1 MLNSIVIAT
10 ANKNKFKEISQILK
24 GIAPNI
30 LSLQDF
36 PQIEAIKENG
46 SSFQENSLIKAR
58 NVFGE
63 TGLLTLADDSG
74 LEVDA
79 LNGAPGIYS
88 ARYAGEPPDYQVNN
102 RKLLQDLHEI
112 PDHQRAAQFRCVV
125 AIVGPKIEQVV
136 EGIVTGRIIRE
147 LRGDRGFGYDPLFV
161 PDGFEQTFAELGEE
175 IKNQMSHRARA
186 FLKARNILEDLA
198 DQMNL

>member
-10 ANKNKFKEISQILK
+10 ANKNKFEEISQILK
-24 GIAPNI
+24 GITPNI

-36 PQIEAIKENG
+36 PQIEAIEENG

-147 LRGDRGFGYDPLFV
+147 LRGDKGFGYDPLFV

-186 FLKARNILEDLA
+186 FLKARKILEDLA
-198 DQMNL
+198 D